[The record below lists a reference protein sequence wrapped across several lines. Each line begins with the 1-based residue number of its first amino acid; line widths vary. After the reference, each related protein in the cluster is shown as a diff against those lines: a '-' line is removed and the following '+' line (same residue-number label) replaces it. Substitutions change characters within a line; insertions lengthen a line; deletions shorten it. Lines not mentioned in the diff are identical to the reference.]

1 MNGDPQGSDIYPWF
15 YRYDGGHDSAGNPVG
30 NFVPAPSWAV
40 DVAACWVNN
49 IRDMINLQNAI
60 YFTRDFWN
68 NNLAPYRDLNDDS
81 GFTEGIYWGWNEV
94 PGTHVSVNTETYVGG
109 GNIDLTALLTIL
121 LTDVPYSLVMVANSR
136 SERRRRHRTVVG
148 HDLCDL
154 LAPRE
159 LRCGRPRRISRFD
172 LLLQS
177 GSATKRRM
185 CVLPPF
191 PPYTRVHCCR

>member
-1 MNGDPQGSDIYPWF
+1 MGLQGGDRTWDEWVQQWMNGDPQGSDIYPWF
-15 YRYDGGHDSAGNPVG
+15 YRYDGGHDSSGNPVG

-94 PGTHVSVNTETYVGG
+94 PVSVDVDTEPSLVTTYVISLPPGNCAAADPGG
-109 GNIDLTALLTIL
+109 YQD
-121 LTDVPYSLVMVANSR
+121 
-136 SERRRRHRTVVG
+136 
-148 HDLCDL
+148 
-154 LAPRE
+154 
-159 LRCGRPRRISRFD
+159 FD

-185 CVLPPF
+185 PDHKICQKLR
-191 PPYTRVHCCR
+191 YNAILRLES